1 MPMGMDSIQSFLLMW
16 TPLTAAMMLP
26 SAVPFLAAYARRAR
40 VWPLATAVVIAV
52 YVAVWTVFGLSVY
65 YVSMLVTLPL
75 APHVALGLAVAFA
88 GLWAFTPVMHAGR
101 SRCIAMCRDVGPHS
115 LRAAPLKGL
124 TYGLCCV
131 ACSAGVMVALVVLG
145 MSNVVWLVAGAAV
158 VFLYKL
164 ANPWTERFDLALS
177 VALVAAGALIFIT

>member
-16 TPLTAAMMLP
+16 VPLTAAMMLP

-40 VWPLATAVVIAV
+40 VWPVATAVVIAV
-52 YVAVWTVFGLSVY
+52 YLAVWTVFGLGVY
-65 YVSMLVTLPL
+65 FVSMLVTLPL

-88 GLWAFTPVMHAGR
+88 GLWAFTPVMRAGR
-101 SRCIAMCRDVGPHS
+101 ARCIAMCRELGPHS
-115 LRAAPLKGL
+115 LPAAPLSGA

-145 MSNVVWLVAGAAV
+145 MSNVVFLVAGAAV

-164 ANPWTERFDLALS
+164 AHPWTERFDVALS
-177 VALVAAGALIFIT
+177 ATLIGAGALILVF